1 MARWSARLADPF
13 LTFAGIRTG
22 QRVLD
27 VGCGTGTISLA
38 LAERGCSVVG
48 IDASEPYLEG
58 ARRRRSHA
66 AITYEL
72 GDGQNLAHPSGSFD
86 ACVSTLAI
94 DVVPE
99 PKKFAA
105 EMRRVTRAGGIVAC
119 GTFDF
124 WGGFSAAEHIIE
136 IGATLDNDMR
146 AICDYRRARRLFW
159 PDGMARLWRNLGLTD
174 VIEVPIVISFDFEL
188 FDDYW
193 TSLCTGPNSMA
204 QRMNVMPSERRDDIH
219 RLVMSSYLASMD
231 DGPRSFASIVRSDGV
246 WRRNASPRFGGPQS
260 SAVVQYPH
268 GRCCPAIKP
277 FPLCANEAR
286 LDGDPV
292 PRNGDQVDP
301 TRR

>member
-1 MARWSARLADPF
+1 MSLPTHWFVASDADIYEKFMARWSARLAEPF
-13 LTFAGIRTG
+13 LAFADIKTG

-48 IDASEPYLEG
+48 MDASEPYLEG
-58 ARRRRSHA
+58 ARRRRSHT

-72 GDGQNLAHPSGSFD
+72 GDAQNLAYPSGSFD

-105 EMRRVTRAGGIVAC
+105 EMRRVTRSGGTVAC

-124 WGGFSAAEHIIE
+124 WGGFSAAEHINE
-136 IGATLDNDMR
+136 IGATLDEDMR
-146 AICDYRRARRLFW
+146 VLRDYRRSRPLFW
-159 PDGMARLWRNLGLTD
+159 PNGMARLWTELGL
-174 VIEVPIVISFDFEL
+174 IEVSERPIVISFDFES

-204 QRMNVMPSERRDDIH
+204 QRMKVMPAERRDEIR
-219 RLVMSSYLASMD
+219 RLVLSSYLAGME
-231 DGPRSFASIVRSDGV
+231 DGARSFASIVRSVRGV
-246 WRRNASPRFGGPQS
+246 
-260 SAVVQYPH
+260 
-268 GRCCPAIKP
+268 
-277 FPLCANEAR
+277 
-286 LDGDPV
+286 V
-292 PRNGDQVDP
+292 P
-301 TRR
+301 

>member
-1 MARWSARLADPF
+1 MSLPTHGFVASDPDIYEKFMARWSARLADPF

-48 IDASEPYLEG
+48 IDASKPYLEG

-72 GDGQNLAHPSGSFD
+72 GDAQNLAHPSGSFD

-136 IGATLDNDMR
+136 IGATLDEDMR
-146 AICDYRRARRLFW
+146 AIRDYRRARPLFW
-159 PDGMARLWRNLGLTD
+159 PNGMTRLWEGLGLTD
-174 VIEVPIVISFDFEL
+174 VTEVPIVISFDFES

-231 DGPRSFASIVRSDGV
+231 DGPRSFASIVRSVRGV
-246 WRRNASPRFGGPQS
+246 
-260 SAVVQYPH
+260 
-268 GRCCPAIKP
+268 
-277 FPLCANEAR
+277 
-286 LDGDPV
+286 V
-292 PRNGDQVDP
+292 P
-301 TRR
+301 

>member
-1 MARWSARLADPF
+1 MSVPTHGFVASDPDIYEKFMARWSARLAEPF

-48 IDASEPYLEG
+48 IDASGPYLEG

-72 GDGQNLAHPSGSFD
+72 GDAQNLAHPGGSFD

-105 EMRRVTRAGGIVAC
+105 EMRRVTRPGGIVAC

-136 IGATLDNDMR
+136 IGATLDEDMR
-146 AICDYRRARRLFW
+146 VIRDYRRARPLFW
-159 PDGMARLWRNLGLTD
+159 PNGMAHLWRDLGLTD
-174 VIEVPIVISFDFEL
+174 VTEVPIVISFDFES

-204 QRMNVMPSERRDDIH
+204 QRMNVMPAERRDEIH
-219 RLVMSSYLASMD
+219 RLVMSSYLAGMK
-231 DGPRSFASIVRSDGV
+231 DGPRSFASIVRSVRGV
-246 WRRNASPRFGGPQS
+246 
-260 SAVVQYPH
+260 
-268 GRCCPAIKP
+268 
-277 FPLCANEAR
+277 
-286 LDGDPV
+286 V
-292 PRNGDQVDP
+292 P
-301 TRR
+301 